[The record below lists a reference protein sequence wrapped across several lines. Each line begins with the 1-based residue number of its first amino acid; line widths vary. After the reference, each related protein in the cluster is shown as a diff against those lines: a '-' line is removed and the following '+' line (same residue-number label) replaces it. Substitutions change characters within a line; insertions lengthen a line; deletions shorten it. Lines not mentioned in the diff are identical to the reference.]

1 MGRLV
6 STAEDQNRFLRAWAN
21 GELFHNPACKGI
33 MSNWIQTGDSGKYYG
48 LGMQRFV
55 MDEWDIPGLGQ
66 VYGEG
71 GQFNSFSFYWPE
83 QNVTMVGTLNS
94 SEPPSGF
101 VSVLLDVMSAIQEYA
116 NKRFIVEDG
125 RC

>member
-1 MGRLV
+1 M
-6 STAEDQNRFLRAWAN
+6 T
-21 GELFHNPACKGI
+21 I
-33 MSNWIQTGDSGKYYG
+33 
-48 LGMQRFV
+48 
-55 MDEWDIPGLGQ
+55 
-66 VYGEG
+66 
-71 GQFNSFSFYWPE
+71 
-83 QNVTMVGTLNS
+83 VGTLNS